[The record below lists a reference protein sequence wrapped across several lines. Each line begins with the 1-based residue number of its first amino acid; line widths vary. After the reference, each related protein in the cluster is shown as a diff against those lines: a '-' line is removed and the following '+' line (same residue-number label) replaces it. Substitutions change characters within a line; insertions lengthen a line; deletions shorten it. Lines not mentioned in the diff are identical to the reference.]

1 MAQYTLTMLDTSG
14 IQSYIF
20 NSNRL
25 QENIGASE
33 LVYRATT
40 LWAFK
45 ALENLKHNIEFDD
58 HVWRYTD
65 SQFEKDNLDAEV
77 IYAGG
82 GNTFLLFRD
91 GEQARQTTGRLTRRI
106 LKDAPSLIVVAQ
118 HTPFEWG
125 TDTLQQKREELLQAL
140 AAHKQARQPSVPIL
154 GLGVSAVCQ
163 STGLPA
169 VRNDTGKVKILGKDV
184 SLRLKGQEDDLPRLL
199 SREIVAKIGWRDSAN
214 ERLVRELK
222 IDMRNYKFPFDVDKL
237 GRIEGDESYIAVVHA
252 DGNGMGDKI
261 NNAIKNISDTR
272 AAIDTLRA
280 FSTKVNDAGLSAL
293 RNVVDLV
300 ADAVED
306 DRIPYQEEN
315 GKKYLP
321 IRPLVF
327 GGDDLTLLC
336 NGQIGVSLA
345 ATYLKAF
352 EEAFQQNPVK
362 GLENI
367 HARAGVA
374 IVKMRYPFA
383 RAYALSEELAKSA
396 KKFIKNE
403 TDGDCSALDWHYAT
417 GGLSGELDLIRER
430 EYQAGKLVLR
440 PVRLD
445 QGDQKDTGRY
455 WRGGLESAILKFK
468 NAPYWSKRKNKVVGL
483 REPLRKGPDE
493 VVTYF
498 RNFEIKLSELPELAS
513 ANARQ
518 TGWLADRCL
527 YFDAVELFDQ
537 YLPLE
542 KEA

>member
-45 ALENLKHNIEFDD
+45 ALEKLKHNIEFDD
-58 HVWRYTD
+58 HVWNYTD

-82 GNTFLLFRD
+82 GNTFILFRD
-91 GEQARQTTGRLTRRI
+91 GEQARQTTGRLTRSI
-106 LKDAPSLIVVAQ
+106 LKDAPSLTVVAQ

-125 TDTLQQKREELLQAL
+125 ADDLKKKREELLQSL
-140 AAHKQARQPSVPIL
+140 AAHKQSRQPSVPIL

-169 VRNDTGKVKILGKDV
+169 IQSNEN
-184 SLRLKGQEDDLPRLL
+184 LRLSVEEEIRLI
-199 SREIVAKIGWRDSAN
+199 SRETRAKLGMVKPSNARLREALDS
-214 ERLVRELK
+214 
-222 IDMRNYKFPFDVDKL
+222 DFPYDVDKL
-237 GRIEGDESYIAVVHA
+237 GRIEGDESYVAVVHA
-252 DGNGMGDKI
+252 DGNRMGEHL
-261 NNAIKNISDTR
+261 NAAVPAGTDAR
-272 AAIDTLRA
+272 AAITALRQ
-280 FSTKVNDAGLSAL
+280 FSKNVNAAGLAAL
-293 RNVVDLV
+293 RQVVQLT
-300 ADAVED
+300 AQAVDD
-306 DRIPYQEEN
+306 DRVPHEED
-315 GKKYLP
+315 YLP
-321 IRPLVF
+321 LRPLVF

-345 ATYLKAF
+345 AAYLKAF
-352 EEAFQQNPVK
+352 EEETAKLKMNMR
-362 GLENI
+362 
-367 HARAGVA
+367 ARAGVA
-374 IVKMRYPFA
+374 IVKMHYPFA

-396 KKFIKNE
+396 KHFIKNE
-403 TDGDCSALDWHYAT
+403 TNGDCSALDWHYAT

-430 EYQAGKLVLR
+430 EYTNKRGKPLTLR

-455 WRGGLESAILKFK
+455 WRDGLESAILKFK
-468 NAPYWSKRKNKVVGL
+468 NDPYWSKRKNKVVGM
-483 REPLRKGPDE
+483 REPLRKGPQE

-498 RNFEIKLSELPELAS
+498 RNFEIKISKLPELAT
-513 ANARQ
+513 ANARE
-518 TGWLADRCL
+518 TGWLDDRCL

-537 YLPLE
+537 YRPLE